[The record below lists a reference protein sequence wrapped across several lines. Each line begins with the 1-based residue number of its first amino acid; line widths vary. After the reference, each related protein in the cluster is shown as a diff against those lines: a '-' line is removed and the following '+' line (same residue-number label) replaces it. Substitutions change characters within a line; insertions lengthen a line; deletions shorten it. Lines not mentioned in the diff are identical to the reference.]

1 MKDFSWQTKTYI
13 ILTIVTGFAIF
24 ASLALNSDWGNYLS
38 ILALSSLASVTL
50 FFKVEGTTNRSH
62 YNISFMVYGFTLA
75 LLGVEACIVVIVT
88 SNLVDWA
95 WHKSPWFIQ
104 GFNIASFV
112 IVAYLS
118 GFLYQFIN
126 PSMSLVSLE
135 GVLGIITSL
144 AFFTLFN
151 HLLIALVVW
160 LARGENFSKSGLFD
174 VLPLMID
181 FTLLCMGAGAAL
193 IWIINPFAIP
203 LAILPLY
210 LIFTTLKV
218 PALERKTEIDSKTGL
233 YNAKYFSKV
242 LKKEL
247 ERAHNFDRPLTV
259 VLADLDLLRNIN
271 NTYGHLAGD
280 EVLIGVANLL
290 KDSLR
295 EFDVVARFGGEEFII
310 LMPETTQKEA
320 FQVIEE
326 IRTTIDQTKFSIQT
340 RINPIKVTVSFG
352 VAGRIRFSET
362 PNEIIHNADSALYH
376 SKLSGRNRTCVY
388 TDQGFEVLYE
398 PGDEIPLDRIS
409 LPVENI
415 TTHSKLENTPHSLPK
430 KPSQI
435 EPGSK
440 NPEPPPQ
447 PDAKPRPSWLINL
460 FIGILILVAF
470 PLSLFINAAV
480 PGIDWFGL
488 VLFALMVVVTEVL
501 SIDIYVK
508 NTSVST
514 SAAPILAGTLLYGP
528 IGAVVLGLTF
538 ALVAKFKHH
547 SPLNRFVFN
556 SINQIIAGL
565 LLSGLILLAG
575 KTFTDYSLIVQL
587 LISVISALLVFLST
601 TILIALAIN
610 IDAGI
615 SFRQVWKEKF
625 SWLTPYYISMGLIAY
640 ALILGYQT
648 TGFIGLAVIMIPL
661 LMLRLSVKQYI
672 DRTISMVNELRG
684 KNQLLESSS
693 DQISLLNED
702 LLIAL
707 AEVIDLRDPFTL
719 GHSQYVTRYSVLI
732 AKKLGLPPES
742 IELIRKAGL
751 LHDIGKIGI
760 PDAILLKP
768 FPLTEKEYQII
779 QRHTTLGS
787 DILEKA
793 HSLKH
798 LAPIVRHHH
807 ERYDGSGYPDRLKGQ
822 DTPIEARIIAIADAV
837 EAMASDRPYR
847 RALSFN
853 RIEEELIRNSGSQF
867 DPMIIETM
875 LQILQERNEYL
886 LVNSAEKLT
895 VEQCEYA
902 FVNPEA
908 HSVVEN

>member
-1 MKDFSWQTKTYI
+1 MKDFSWQTKIYI
-13 ILTIVTGFAIF
+13 TLTIVTGIAIF
-24 ASLALNSDWGNYLS
+24 TWMVLNTQWSNYWS
-38 ILALSSLASVTL
+38 ILAMSSLASATL
-50 FFKVEGTTNRSH
+50 FFKVEGTTNRSN
-62 YNISFMVYGFTLA
+62 YNFSFLVYGFTLA
-75 LLGVEACIVVIVT
+75 FLGVEACIIVIVT
-88 SNLVDWA
+88 SNLIDWV
-95 WHKSPWFIQ
+95 WHRHPWYIQ
-104 GFNIASFV
+104 AFNIASFI
-112 IVAYLS
+112 IVAYLT
-118 GFLYQFIN
+118 GILHQFIN
-126 PSMSLVSLE
+126 PDLTLTSLE

-144 AFFTLFN
+144 AFFTFLN
-151 HLLIALVVW
+151 HLMIALVVW
-160 LARGENFSKSGLFD
+160 LARGENFKKSGLFD

-193 IWIINPFAIP
+193 IWIIYPFAIP

-233 YNAKYFSKV
+233 YNAKYFGKV

-247 ERAHNFDRPLTV
+247 ERAHNFDRPLTI
-259 VLADLDLLRNIN
+259 VLADLDLLRNVN

-280 EVLIGVANLL
+280 EVLIGVANIL
-290 KDSLR
+290 KNSLR
-295 EFDVVARFGGEEFII
+295 EFDIVARFGGEEFMI
-310 LMPETTQKEA
+310 LMPETDKDEA
-320 FQVIEE
+320 FQLIEG
-326 IRTTIDQTKFSIQT
+326 IRNSIDQTKFSIQT

-352 VAGRIRFSET
+352 VAGRMGFTET

-376 SKLSGRNRTCVY
+376 SKLTGRNRTCVY

-398 PGDEIPLDRIS
+398 PGEEIPIDASGFAVESPMTKNEAGNTHGS
-409 LPVENI
+409 LPE
-415 TTHSKLENTPHSLPK
+415 
-430 KPSQI
+430 KPPRI
-435 EPGSK
+435 EQTSEDPAQT
-440 NPEPPPQ
+440 PQ
-447 PDAKPRPSWLINL
+447 PESKPRPSWLINL

-470 PLSLFINAAV
+470 PLSLFFNTSV

-488 VLFALMVVVTEVL
+488 VLFALMVVITEGL

-538 ALVAKFKHH
+538 ALVAKIKHH

-575 KTFTDYSLIVQL
+575 KIFTSYSLIVQL
-587 LISVISALLVFLST
+587 IICVIGAIIVFLST
-601 TILIALAIN
+601 TVLIALAIK
-610 IDAGI
+610 IDAGLP
-615 SFRQVWKEKF
+615 FRCVWKEKF

-684 KNQLLESSS
+684 KNQLLETSS
-693 DQISLLNED
+693 DQITKLNED

-732 AKKLGLPPES
+732 AKKLGLPAES
-742 IELIRKAGL
+742 IDLIRNAGL

-760 PDAILLKP
+760 PDAILMKP
-768 FPLTEKEYQII
+768 FPLTRKEYHII
-779 QRHTTLGS
+779 QQHTVLGS
-787 DILEKA
+787 DILKKA

-807 ERYDGSGYPDRLKGQ
+807 ERYDGTGYPDRLKGQ
-822 DTPIEARIIAIADAV
+822 DIPVEARIIALADAV

-847 RALSFN
+847 KALSYIN
-853 RIEEELIRNSGSQF
+853 IEKELVRNSGTQF

-875 LQILQERNEYL
+875 LQILQERNEYP

-902 FVNPEA
+902 FINPEKQPVA
-908 HSVVEN
+908 GD

>member
-13 ILTIVTGFAIF
+13 IFTIITGAAIF
-24 ASLALNSDWGNYLS
+24 TRLALNTNWGNYWS

-50 FFKVEGTTNRSH
+50 FFKVEGATNRSQ
-62 YNISFMVYGFTLA
+62 YNLSFLVYGFTLA
-75 LLGVEACIVVIVT
+75 LLGVEACIIVIVT
-88 SNLVDWA
+88 SNLIDWV
-95 WHKSPWFIQ
+95 WQKYPWFIQ
-104 GFNIASFV
+104 GFNIASFI

-118 GFLYQFIN
+118 GLLYQYID
-126 PSMSLVSLE
+126 PEMSLISIE
-135 GVLGIITSL
+135 GVLGITTSL
-144 AFFTLFN
+144 ALFTLLN

-160 LARGENFSKSGLFD
+160 LARGESFSKSGLFD

-181 FTLLCMGAGAAL
+181 FTLLCLGAGAAL

-210 LIFTTLKV
+210 LIFATLKV
-218 PALERKTEIDSKTGL
+218 PGLERQAEIDSKTGL
-233 YNAKYFSKV
+233 YNAKYFSEV

-247 ERAHNFDRPLTV
+247 ERAHNFDRPLTL

-280 EVLIGVANLL
+280 EVLIGVANILNS
-290 KDSLR
+290 SLR
-295 EFDVVARFGGEEFII
+295 EFDIVARFGGEEFII

-320 FQVIEE
+320 FQIIEE
-326 IRTTIDQTKFSIQT
+326 IRTSIDRTKFSIQT

-352 VAGRIRFSET
+352 VAGRMGFTET

-376 SKLSGRNRTCVY
+376 SKLSGRNRTCVFSEH
-388 TDQGFEVLYE
+388 GFEVLYE
-398 PGDEIPLDRIS
+398 PGEEITIEQVGIS
-409 LPVENI
+409 DFELAPHIAPQNPPRSFPKVPHPTEPV
-415 TTHSKLENTPHSLPK
+415 SKEHES
-430 KPSQI
+430 PSQT
-435 EPGSK
+435 K
-440 NPEPPPQ
+440 
-447 PDAKPRPSWLINL
+447 AKPRPNWLINL

-470 PLSLFINAAV
+470 PITLFINSAS

-488 VLFALMVVVTEVL
+488 ILFALMVVVTEGL

-514 SAAPILAGTLLYGP
+514 SAAPLLAGILLYGP

-538 ALVAKFKHH
+538 ASVAKVKHQ

-565 LLSGLILLAG
+565 LLSSLITLSG
-575 KTFTDYSLIVQL
+575 KTFTTYSLIVQL
-587 LISVISALLVFLST
+587 IICVISALIIFLST
-601 TILIALAIN
+601 TLLIAVAIK

-615 SFRQVWKEKF
+615 SFKKVWKEKF

-640 ALILGYQT
+640 ALILGYKT
-648 TGFIGLAVIMIPL
+648 TGFIGLAVILIPL

-672 DRTISMVNELRG
+672 DRTVSMVNELRG
-684 KNQLLESSS
+684 KNKLLELSSNE
-693 DQISLLNED
+693 INELNED
-702 LLIAL
+702 LLSAL
-707 AEVIDLRDPFTL
+707 AEVIDLRDPFTM
-719 GHSQYVTRYSVLI
+719 GHSQYVTRYSILL
-732 AKKLGLPPES
+732 ARKLGLAEEIS
-742 IELIRKAGL
+742 ERIRSAGL

-760 PDAILLKP
+760 PDAILKKP
-768 FPLTEKEYQII
+768 FPLTKKEYEII
-779 QRHTTLGS
+779 QQHTILGS
-787 DILEKA
+787 DILKQA
-793 HSLKH
+793 HSLRH

-807 ERYDGSGYPDRLKGQ
+807 ERYDGSGYPGRLKGR
-822 DTPIEARIIAIADAV
+822 DIPIEARIIAVADAV

-847 RALSFN
+847 RRLSLKK
-853 RIEEELIRNSGSQF
+853 IEEELIMNSGTQF
-867 DPMIIETM
+867 DPMIVETM
-875 LQILQERNEYL
+875 LQILKDRNEYP

-902 FVNPEA
+902 FVSPQVD
-908 HSVVEN
+908 SVV

>member
-1 MKDFSWQTKTYI
+1 M
-13 ILTIVTGFAIF
+13 
-24 ASLALNSDWGNYLS
+24 
-38 ILALSSLASVTL
+38 
-50 FFKVEGTTNRSH
+50 EG
-62 YNISFMVYGFTLA
+62 I
-75 LLGVEACIVVIVT
+75 
-88 SNLVDWA
+88 
-95 WHKSPWFIQ
+95 
-104 GFNIASFV
+104 
-112 IVAYLS
+112 
-118 GFLYQFIN
+118 
-126 PSMSLVSLE
+126 
-135 GVLGIITSL
+135 LGIIATL
-144 AFFTLFN
+144 VFFTLLN

-160 LARGENFSKSGLFD
+160 LARGENLTKSGLFD
-174 VLPLMID
+174 MLPLMID
-181 FTLLCMGAGAAL
+181 FTLLCMGAGTAL
-193 IWIINPFAIP
+193 IWITNPFAIP

-210 LIFTTLKV
+210 LIFTTLKI

-233 YNAKYFSKV
+233 YNAKYFSKE

-247 ERAHNFDRPLTV
+247 ERAHNFDRPLTI

-280 EVLIGVANLL
+280 EVLIGVANLI
-290 KDSLR
+290 KNSLR

-310 LMPETTQKEA
+310 LMPETNQEEA
-320 FQVIEE
+320 FEVIEG
-326 IRTTIDQTKFSIQT
+326 IRTSIDQTKFSIQT

-352 VAGRIRFSET
+352 VAGRMGFSET

-376 SKLSGRNRTCVY
+376 SKLTGRNRTCVY

-398 PGDEIPLDRIS
+398 PGEEIPLDQSGPPFANSTENCEPEKRPAP
-409 LPVENI
+409 LPDKPPPINLY
-415 TTHSKLENTPHSLPK
+415 SKKS
-430 KPSQI
+430 
-435 EPGSK
+435 
-440 NPEPPPQ
+440 EPPPQ
-447 PDAKPRPSWLINL
+447 PEAKPRPSWLINL
-460 FIGILILVAF
+460 FIGILLLIAF
-470 PLSLFINAAV
+470 PLTLFFNTAAA
-480 PGIDWFGL
+480 GIDWFGL
-488 VLFALMVVVTEVL
+488 VLFALMVVVTEGL

-514 SAAPILAGTLLYGP
+514 SAAPILAGILLYGP
-528 IGAVVLGLTF
+528 LGAVVLGLTF

-565 LLSGLILLAG
+565 LLSSLILVAG
-575 KTFTDYSLIVQL
+575 KTFTSYSLIVQL
-587 LISVISALLVFLST
+587 LICTVSALIVFLST
-601 TILIALAIN
+601 TLLISLAIK

-615 SFRQVWKEKF
+615 SFRHVWKEKF
-625 SWLTPYYISMGLIAY
+625 GWLTPYYISMGLIAY

-648 TGFIGLAVIMIPL
+648 TGFLGLAVIMIPL

-672 DRTISMVNELRG
+672 DRTITMVNELRG

-693 DQISLLNED
+693 DEISLLNED

-732 AKKLGLPPES
+732 AKKLGLPQES
-742 IELIRKAGL
+742 LDLIRNAGL

-768 FPLTEKEYQII
+768 FPLTRQEYRKI
-779 QRHTTLGS
+779 QKHTTLGS

-798 LAPIVRHHH
+798 LAPIIRHHH
-807 ERYDGSGYPDRLKGQ
+807 ERYDGGGYPDRLKGQ
-822 DTPIEARIIAIADAV
+822 DIPIEARIIAIADAV

-853 RIEEELIRNSGSQF
+853 RIEEELKRNSGSQF

-875 LQILQERNEYL
+875 LQILMERNEYP

-902 FVNPEA
+902 FVSPEA
-908 HSVVEN
+908 QSVVGD

>member
-1 MKDFSWQTKTYI
+1 MRDFSWQTKTFI
-13 ILTIVTGFAIF
+13 IFTIATGSAIF
-24 ASLALNSDWGNYLS
+24 AWLALNTDWQNYWAL
-38 ILALSSLASVTL
+38 LALSSLASASL

-62 YNISFMVYGFTLA
+62 YNISFLIYGFTLA

-88 SNLVDWA
+88 SHLVDWV
-95 WHKSPWFIQ
+95 WNKYPWYIQ
-104 GFNIASFV
+104 GFNIASYI
-112 IVAYLS
+112 IVAFLT
-118 GFLYQFIN
+118 GLLYQFIN
-126 PSMSLVSLE
+126 PTLSLVSLE
-135 GVLGIITSL
+135 GVLGIIASL
-144 AFFTLFN
+144 AFFTLLN
-151 HLLIALVVW
+151 HLLVALVVW
-160 LARGENFSKSGLFD
+160 LAQGENFSKSGLLD

-181 FTLLCMGAGAAL
+181 FTLLCMGAGTAL
-193 IWIINPFAIP
+193 IWIMNPFAIP

-210 LIFTTLKV
+210 LIFPTLKV

-233 YNAKYFSKV
+233 FNSKFFSNA
-242 LKKEL
+242 LKQEL

-259 VLADLDLLRNIN
+259 VLADLDLLRNVN

-280 EVLIGVANLL
+280 EVLIGVANIL
-290 KDSLR
+290 KNSLR
-295 EFDVVARFGGEEFII
+295 EFDVIARFGGEEFII
-310 LMPETTQKEA
+310 LMPETDQDEA
-320 FQVIEE
+320 FQVIER
-326 IRTTIDQTKFSIQT
+326 IRSSIDQTKFSIQT

-352 VAGRIRFSET
+352 VAGRMGFSET

-376 SKLSGRNRTCVY
+376 SKLTGRNRTCVY

-398 PGDEIPLDRIS
+398 PGEEIPLEQS
-409 LPVENI
+409 ELPVKNPIQE
-415 TTHSKLENTPHSLPK
+415 SRSESPTPSLPK
-430 KPSQI
+430 KPPQI
-435 EPGSK
+435 EQTPG
-440 NPEPPPQ
+440 EPASPPQ
-447 PDAKPRPSWLINL
+447 PDGRPRPSWLINL

-470 PLSLFINAAV
+470 PLSLFFNTAV

-488 VLFALMVVVTEVL
+488 ILFSLMVVITEGL

-514 SAAPILAGTLLYGP
+514 SAAPILAGILLYGP

-538 ALVAKFKHH
+538 ALVAKIKHH

-565 LLSGLILLAG
+565 LLSGLIMLAG
-575 KTFTDYSLIVQL
+575 KIFTSYSLIIQL
-587 LISVISALLVFLST
+587 IICVVAAIIIFLST
-601 TILIALAIN
+601 TILIALAIR

-615 SFRQVWKEKF
+615 SFRQIWKEKF

-684 KNQLLESSS
+684 KNQLLEKSS
-693 DQISLLNED
+693 DEITLLNED
-702 LLIAL
+702 LLVAL

-719 GHSQYVTRYSVLI
+719 GHSQYVTRYSLLL
-732 AKKLGLPPES
+732 AKKLGLPDES
-742 IELIRKAGL
+742 IELIRNAGL

-760 PDAILLKP
+760 PDAILMKP
-768 FPLTEKEYQII
+768 FPLTRKEYHII
-779 QRHTTLGS
+779 QEHTTLGS
-787 DILEKA
+787 DILNKA

-798 LAPIVRHHH
+798 LAPIVRSHH
-807 ERYDGSGYPDRLKGQ
+807 ERYDGSGYPGRLKGQ
-822 DTPIEARIIAIADAV
+822 NIPLEARIIAVADAV

-847 RALSFN
+847 QALSDKM
-853 RIEEELIRNSGSQF
+853 IERELKRNSGTQF
-867 DPMIIETM
+867 DPMIVETM
-875 LQILQERNEYL
+875 LQILQDRNEYP

-902 FVNPEA
+902 FDNPVLQPVA
-908 HSVVEN
+908 GD